1 MLQMMHLTVMRQVGD
16 GMRYDQT
23 AYLIK
28 NVTTESDPDSLNF
41 EPQTT
46 VTKVKA
52 NIKRTN
58 LTLANGEMYDATI
71 VRVFGEYDADS
82 IGLADYDSEDDS
94 TVHKIQKV
102 GRHFN
107 RTDFYIVNSEVI
119 FNAKQR

>member
-1 MLQMMHLTVMRQVGD
+1 
-16 GMRYDQT
+16 MRYDQT

-82 IGLADYDSEDDS
+82 IGLADYDPDTGDNA
-94 TVHKIQKV
+94 HKIQKV

-119 FNAKQR
+119 FNAK

>member
-1 MLQMMHLTVMRQVGD
+1 MLLMLHLTVMLQVGD

-82 IGLADYDSEDDS
+82 IGLADYDSDDDS

-107 RTDFYIVNSEVI
+107 HTDFYIVNSEVI